1 MIGQQ
6 QLRPVMT
13 VMPRLPNTPA
23 VRAAEQLR
31 LALVHY
37 EISARVYGGY
47 GLAVWAVGPMIVWCN
62 GERFWWCAG
71 WDARRR
77 RPVYG
82 SQQVDQVERTARRV
96 VFHCTRL
103 HERQSRQPP
112 GRAS

>member
-1 MIGQQ
+1 MIRQQ
-6 QLRPVMT
+6 QLRSVMT
-13 VMPRLPNTPA
+13 AMPRLPDIPA

-31 LALVHY
+31 LTLAHHS
-37 EISARVYGGY
+37 IDARVYGGY
-47 GLAVWAVGPMIVWCN
+47 GLALLTVGPMIVWCN

-71 WDARRR
+71 WDARKR

-82 SQQVDQVERTARRV
+82 SQQVSQIERTARRV

-103 HERQSRQPP
+103 HEPQSRQPP